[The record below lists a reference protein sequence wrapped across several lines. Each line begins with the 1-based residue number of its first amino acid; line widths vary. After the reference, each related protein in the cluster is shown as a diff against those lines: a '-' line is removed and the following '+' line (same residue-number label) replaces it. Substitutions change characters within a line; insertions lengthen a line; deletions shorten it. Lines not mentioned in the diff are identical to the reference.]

1 MFDFEQ
7 FGGFMK
13 THIGGK
19 IRRLANVIKR
29 NTLNLD
35 SVKELDEITQTNHY
49 IMGFIHSRVDRGIE
63 VYQKDIEN
71 EFGITR
77 STASTVISL
86 MEKKG
91 LIIRESVLEDARLKK
106 LVLTEKGMEL
116 NNKVIRSLEE
126 YDDKLLSGFSDEEI
140 NQLLIFLERIKNNL

>member
-1 MFDFEQ
+1 
-7 FGGFMK
+7 MK

-116 NNKVIRSLEE
+116 NNKVMRSLEE

>member
-1 MFDFEQ
+1 
-7 FGGFMK
+7 MK

-35 SVKELDEITQTNHY
+35 SVKELEEITQTNHY